1 MQQDCLVAQRYLAEP
16 NRLHEVALALP
27 ETFILPSPFVKFK
40 TLLKVSIKQQRQTL
54 VPIGLSITRFDR
66 DGFVTAGNS
75 GLQVPECSQR
85 VAAIAMG
92 FSKIRHESDGCVVA
106 GDRGIQLP
114 EFLQRMAPIAVG
126 FRKIRFYGDGFVVT
140 LKRARELL
148 EFQ

>member
-54 VPIGLSITRFDR
+54 VPIGFSIIRFDR
-66 DGFVTAGNS
+66 NGFVTAGNS
-75 GLQVPECSQR
+75 GLQAPECSQR
-85 VAAIAMG
+85 VAAIA
-92 FSKIRHESDGCVVA
+92 I
-106 GDRGIQLP
+106 
-114 EFLQRMAPIAVG
+114 G
-126 FRKIRFYGDGFVVT
+126 FRKIRLDSDGCVVT
-140 LKRARELL
+140 LKRAREFL